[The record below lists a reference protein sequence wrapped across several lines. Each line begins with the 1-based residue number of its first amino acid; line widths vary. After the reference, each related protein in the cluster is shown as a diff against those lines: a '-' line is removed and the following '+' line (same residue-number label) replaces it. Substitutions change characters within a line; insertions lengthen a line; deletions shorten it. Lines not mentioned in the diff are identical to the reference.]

1 MRTSPMRRVETDVLG
16 SKQDQSA
23 SAGAVA
29 IQAGGNVNYHGLS
42 VAEVKE
48 LCGLFLK
55 NNFPELR
62 EEAKR
67 AAQQHVESF
76 AAGLE
81 AKLVNDAATIVLNK
95 FAEPDVQATI
105 NDAVQASARKGQ
117 GASPQ
122 ILASLISERVSIGAS
137 DYKDIVLSEAV
148 KVVPRL
154 TAQQIA
160 LISLVQFVKSMTI
173 SNQPAIGSL
182 EPFGRVA
189 LAFSSPGFNLS
200 DSQKQHIQY
209 SGACSVNQL
218 VGGDIFEALRSGSY
232 AYFGV
237 PDTPSFKS
245 TLQSQAPSFYAL
257 LEQAHKE
264 NVFAINLTSVG
275 QAIAIAN
282 ISNYLG
288 KMDYGIWLK

>member
-1 MRTSPMRRVETDVLG
+1 MLG
-16 SKQDQSA
+16 NKQDQSA
-23 SAGAVA
+23 NAGAVA
-29 IQAGGNVNYHGLS
+29 IQAGGDVNYHGLS
-42 VAEVKE
+42 VAEVRE
-48 LCGLFLK
+48 LCGLFLR

-76 AAGLE
+76 AATLE
-81 AKLVNDAATIVLNK
+81 ARLINDAATILLNK

-105 NDAVQASARKGQ
+105 NDAVQASGRKGHA
-117 GASPQ
+117 ASPQ
-122 ILASLISERVSIGAS
+122 ILASLISERVSISAN

-160 LISLVQFVKSMTI
+160 LLSLVHFTKSMTI
-173 SNQPAIGSL
+173 RNLHGIGAL
-182 EPFGRVA
+182 EPYGRVA
-189 LAFSSPGFNLS
+189 LAFSSSGFNLS

-218 VGGDIFEALRSGSY
+218 VGGDIFDALRSGDY
-232 AYFGV
+232 AYFGM
-237 PDTPSFKS
+237 PDTASFKS
-245 TLQSQAPSFYAL
+245 ALHSQAPSFFAL
-257 LEQAHKE
+257 LEQAQKE
-264 NVFAINLTSVG
+264 NVFALNLTSVG

-282 ISNYLG
+282 ISNHLG